1 MLLLFVKQGSLDGNM
16 VDRVVDR
23 LVTLLDLHKYTA
35 QKTGSTLNIFKFNAE
50 VYDDA
55 ADAAKGELTRGQ
67 IREWALR
74 VKQLQR
80 SNDPAA
86 QDELDKLVRAMVLA
100 GGDPSKTVRFGAI
113 AIGQGVKA
121 LTTEY
126 VPVHVVWSHY
136 SPA

>member
-1 MLLLFVKQGSLDGNM
+1 LLHF
-16 VDRVVDR
+16 
-23 LVTLLDLHKYTA
+23 LDLHKYTA

-55 ADAAKGELTRGQ
+55 ADAADNELTRGQ

-80 SNDPAA
+80 SNDPSA
-86 QDELDKLVRAMVLA
+86 QDEVDRLVRAMVLA
-100 GGDPSKTVRFGAI
+100 GGDPSKTVRFGAV
-113 AIGQGVKA
+113 AVRQGVQA
-121 LTTEY
+121 LTNQY
-126 VPVHVVWSHY
+126 VSVDAVWSHY